1 MGPQLKYMGLDPQS
15 PAGLVLPASTGTCTS
30 PTTPHITSRLQLL
43 FFLVFIVETPVSI
56 LFCFLP
62 QASNIEIHLPNPRCL
77 VKMP

>member
-1 MGPQLKYMGLDPQS
+1 
-15 PAGLVLPASTGTCTS
+15 
-30 PTTPHITSRLQLL
+30 L